1 MSNVSKQVQAAKDLA
16 EAITE
21 KNPTMETGA
30 CLIPLPDI
38 GATSG
43 RITLKEAETLVDGS
57 KVTSKA
63 VRNGD
68 LEVFPAKELQ
78 VFNSIR
84 VAVKRLLGQYA
95 VEVGG
100 MYLCPIA
107 KLDMVISG
115 IEEQKSKFQNE
126 LANLGNRYEAI
137 LAEHRKSNPEI
148 AHLIQRH
155 RLEWQAFQNPFRF
168 RMNPVLAVSPLFGN
182 SDELAQS
189 AAQSLWE
196 EIAAEARTQHRTSF
210 FGQERVS
217 QKGVKAFRRLRDKLV
232 NLSFLHHGIDSVVDW
247 FDEVFETLPKAGYV
261 ENGDFHRLACF
272 ISVIA
277 DETNLRMMAD
287 GKYKIDLVQPEED
300 VQEDFGDVQTFAQ
313 QEIADADVFEDI
325 SADFDM
331 ELEQPDLAIEAVI
344 RAAQAAAQ
352 SVPVNTDWGSF

>member
-16 EAITE
+16 AKLAEQ
-21 KNPTMETGA
+21 NPTMESGA
-30 CLIPLPDI
+30 CLIPFPDI

-43 RITLKEAETLVDGS
+43 RITLKEAETLVDGA
-57 KVTSKA
+57 KVNSKA

-84 VAVKRLLGQYA
+84 VAVKRLLNHYT

-100 MYLCPIA
+100 MYLCPIS
-107 KLDMVISG
+107 KLDAVLAG
-115 IEEQKSKFQNE
+115 IEEKKGEFLNE

-137 LAEHRKSNPEI
+137 LAEHKKKNPEI

-217 QKGVKAFRRLRDKLV
+217 QKAVKAVARLRDKLV
-232 NLSFLHHGIDSVVDW
+232 NLSFLHHGIDSVVDY
-247 FDEVFETLPKAGYV
+247 FDEVFSALPKAGYV
-261 ENGDFHRLACF
+261 EDGSFMKLAHF
-272 ISVIA
+272 VAVIA
-277 DETNLRMMAD
+277 DENNLRLMAD
-287 GKYKIDLVQPEED
+287 GKYRINIIQPEEAEET
-300 VQEDFGDVQTFAQ
+300 VEAEQPVVAEQA
-313 QEIADADVFEDI
+313 AA
-325 SADFDM
+325 
-331 ELEQPDLAIEAVI
+331 ELESFNSLESFESELPQEEDMTAALVA
-344 RAAQAAAQ
+344 AAQAAAQ
-352 SVPVNTDWGSF
+352 QAPVELSWGSF